1 MSSPGNEARIAVMGL
16 TGSGK
21 STFINCAS
29 ESDLVVGMG
38 LESCTVDVQSSKPF
52 YLDECMVTLID
63 TPGFDDT
70 NRKEREIIAHISAY
84 LANTYE
90 QGVKLTG
97 IIYMHR
103 ISDPRMT
110 GTSMRNFRCFRELCG
125 KDAFKNILI
134 VTNMWRDDEL
144 EICNKRESELA
155 TDNKF
160 YKAVL
165 EGGGKMVRHDGTAA
179 SAKAIVRQLINK
191 GNVTLAGQREIVDE
205 HKEFS
210 GTAVGK
216 ELTRALKEQ
225 AEEYDT
231 ELRKLHASL
240 EASTRD
246 KDEEKRRVAQGDLES
261 KREEIENIKSR
272 IENIEQTFQAEK
284 ARLLTIIADM
294 EAEKLMHL
302 ERIRDLEKQQ
312 KTQAEQEK
320 QERLVFQRELFSA
333 MQESSWM
340 AEAPLI
346 VRREGQEKRF
356 PFGEDLQHE
365 RTRRQVEEVLWWGQT
380 LLQVRKWAAVV
391 FIQAK
396 EALAC
401 KILAIQKAR
410 IAERLRHMT
419 KELERK
425 QAEVNKQKEEVERL
439 VKRKEQTEEEE
450 LRRERE
456 RRICLEQA
464 RESGAFEGSVR
475 VHTGIWIFNTLMV
488 VMTFVLVIWS

>member
-21 STFINCAS
+21 STFINCVSKSGLA
-29 ESDLVVGMG
+29 VGMG

-52 YLDECMVTLID
+52 YLDGCMVTLID

-97 IIYMHR
+97 VVYMHR

-125 KDAFKNILI
+125 EDAFKNIVI

-144 EICNKRESELA
+144 EICNKRENELA
-155 TDNKF
+155 TDDKF

-165 EGGGKMVRHDGTAA
+165 EGGGKMVRHDGTVA

-191 GNVTLAGQREIVDE
+191 GNVALASQREIIDE

-225 AEEYDT
+225 AEQYGT
-231 ELRKLHASL
+231 ELREIYASL
-240 EASTRD
+240 EASTRE
-246 KDEEKRRVAQGDLES
+246 KDEERRQVAQDDLES

-272 IENIEQTFQAEK
+272 IENMEQTFRTEK
-284 ARLLTIIADM
+284 ARLLAIIAGM
-294 EAEKLMHL
+294 EAEKLAHL
-302 ERIRDLEKQQ
+302 ERIRELEEQQ
-312 KTQAEQEK
+312 KAYTEQE
-320 QERLVFQRELFSA
+320 EREGLLFRRSLFSA
-333 MQESSWM
+333 IQDNSRLADALFIMQRNTIAQDEVFLFW
-340 AEAPLI
+340 
-346 VRREGQEKRF
+346 
-356 PFGEDLQHE
+356 DHLQLE
-365 RTRRQVEEVLWWGQT
+365 RTSRRGQT
-380 LLQVRKWAAVV
+380 LFWIRKWAAVMV
-391 FIQAK
+391 IQAN
-396 EALAC
+396 EALAYNM
-401 KILAIQKAR
+401 LAAQKTQ
-410 IAERLRHMT
+410 IADIIRRMT
-419 KELERK
+419 
-425 QAEVNKQKEEVERL
+425 EVIEQL
-439 VKRKEQTEEEE
+439 VKPKEKIEEEFRRKET
-450 LRRERE
+450 LRIGWEP
-456 RRICLEQA
+456 A
-464 RESGAFEGSVR
+464 RKPETLEGSLGIR
-475 VHTGIWIFNTLMV
+475 TGIWILNTLTVIMTV
-488 VMTFVLVIWS
+488 VLIIWL

>member
-1 MSSPGNEARIAVMGL
+1 SVMGL

-52 YLDECMVTLID
+52 YLDERMVTLID

-97 IIYMHR
+97 VIYMHR

-125 KDAFKNILI
+125 KDAFKNIVI

-144 EICNKRESELA
+144 EVCNKRESELA
-155 TDNKF
+155 ADDKF

-210 GTAVGK
+210 GTSAGK

-231 ELRKLHASL
+231 ELRELHASL
-240 EASTRD
+240 EASTHD
-246 KDEEKRRVAQGDLES
+246 KDQEKRRVAQDDLES
-261 KREEIENIKSR
+261 KREEIEKIKSR
-272 IENIEQTFQAEK
+272 IENIEQTFRTEK

-294 EAEKLMHL
+294 EAE
-302 ERIRDLEKQQ
+302 
-312 KTQAEQEK
+312 
-320 QERLVFQRELFSA
+320 
-333 MQESSWM
+333 
-340 AEAPLI
+340 
-346 VRREGQEKRF
+346 
-356 PFGEDLQHE
+356 
-365 RTRRQVEEVLWWGQT
+365 
-380 LLQVRKWAAVV
+380 
-391 FIQAK
+391 
-396 EALAC
+396 
-401 KILAIQKAR
+401 
-410 IAERLRHMT
+410 
-419 KELERK
+419 
-425 QAEVNKQKEEVERL
+425 
-439 VKRKEQTEEEE
+439 
-450 LRRERE
+450 
-456 RRICLEQA
+456 
-464 RESGAFEGSVR
+464 
-475 VHTGIWIFNTLMV
+475 
-488 VMTFVLVIWS
+488 